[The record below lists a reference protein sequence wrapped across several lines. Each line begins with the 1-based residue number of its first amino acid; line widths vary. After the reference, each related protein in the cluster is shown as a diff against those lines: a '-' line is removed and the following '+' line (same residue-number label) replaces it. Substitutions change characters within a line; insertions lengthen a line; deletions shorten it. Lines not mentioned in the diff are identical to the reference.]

1 MLSGSLR
8 SLQPRAGTEPAAHR
22 SSAWP
27 LAAVCLCVIVYASLH
42 PFEGWRLPT
51 GSAAGWP
58 RLPSAIA
65 QSQFDIVANLLG
77 YLPLGMLFAAGL
89 LRGGASRW
97 RAFLLPAL
105 AACALSYVME
115 SLQHFL
121 PARVPSRVDWA
132 LNTAGAA
139 LGALVAVAA
148 AALGGLSRWQRWR
161 ERWFLR
167 GRGFG
172 LALLLLWPFGLLF
185 PPPLPFGLGQVIGR
199 ARDVLAAALSGT
211 AWDGWLRPDGTLQP
225 APLAPGV
232 EVLGIVAGLLAPCL
246 LAFALTRPGAR
257 RVILLAGALLLGA
270 ATTTLSTALNFGPDN
285 ALTWLTLPVVPGFA
299 ITIAVALPL
308 VLLPAR
314 SAAALALP
322 VLALGLALV
331 NLAPAD
337 PYYAASLQSW
347 EQGRFIRFHGLSQWI
362 GWLWPWAALVY
373 LIGRVAA
380 RDASET

>member
-1 MLSGSLR
+1 MRPRSLR
-8 SLQPRAGTEPAAHR
+8 SQPPQANAEITADR

-42 PFEGWRLPT
+42 PFSGWRLPT

-58 RLPSAIA
+58 WLPSAIA
-65 QSQFDIVANLLG
+65 QSQFDVVANLLG
-77 YLPLGMLFAAGL
+77 YLPLGALLAAGV
-89 LRGGASRW
+89 LRDGRSRW
-97 RAFLLPAL
+97 LAFLAAAL
-105 AACALSYVME
+105 VAGALSYVME
-115 SLQHFL
+115 SLQHLL
-121 PARVPSRVDWA
+121 PLRVPSRVDWA

-139 LGALVAVAA
+139 VGALMAA
-148 AALGGLSRWQRWR
+148 AAEALGGLARWQRWR

-167 GRGFG
+167 GPGFG

-185 PPPLPFGLGQVIGR
+185 PPPLPFGLGQVLGR
-199 ARDVLAAALSGT
+199 VRDALAGALTGT
-211 AWDGWLRPDGTLQP
+211 AWDGWLRPSSALPP

-232 EVLGIVAGLLAPCL
+232 ELLGIVAGLLAPCL

-270 ATTTLSTALNFGPDN
+270 AATTLSTVLNFGPDH

-299 ITIAVALPL
+299 VTVAVALPL
-308 VLLPAR
+308 VLLSAR

-322 VLALGLALV
+322 VISLGLALV

-362 GWLWPWAALVY
+362 GWLWPWATLVY

-380 RDASET
+380 RDPGET